1 MSCWEI
7 SYSHSSMPKAFRGK
21 TLKHANTDQAAIAFL
36 GKHDK
41 RQGVIID
48 KRGNVLSNVEIKP
61 YEQARS

>member
-1 MSCWEI
+1 
-7 SYSHSSMPKAFRGK
+7 MPKAFRGK